1 MLEVDLQ
8 CQFIDFKL
16 EVNQRIPAGKIIGL
30 FGSSGSGKSRLIR
43 QLLGF
48 DQAHQNKA
56 KISLSNKTW
65 QDSETSTHLPTR
77 ERRIGY
83 LPQSVDL
90 LPHLTIIDNIL
101 FSVRFR
107 KKTLEPSWIE
117 QLLLQLDINHLQ
129 QKFPA
134 QLSGGEKQ
142 RVGIARAIVAAESLL
157 ILDEPLSAIGED
169 HKPRIM
175 QLLRNINAKTGLS
188 IIYSSHDRFEHA
200 FLTDHLIFMDNGK
213 VIQSGNYQQIATDI
227 NGKFAQV
234 PDAINHF
241 LAKAIRFDQEFSVNQ
256 LHMDRQTLWAGDF
269 ELEQGSQ
276 VHLEVRAKDISIS
289 TQLIK
294 QTSILNSIEAKIIAI
309 KEIAGHQYLLK
320 LSSDDTQFFAFI
332 TKKSLADLN
341 LKVEQKVHAMF
352 KSVSVLPISI
362 QGK

>member
-16 EVNQRIPAGKIIGL
+16 EVNQRIPTGKIIGL

-83 LPQSVDL
+83 LPQSEDL
-90 LPHLTIIDNIL
+90 FPHLTVIDNIR
-101 FSVRFR
+101 FSLQFR
-107 KKTLEPSWIE
+107 KNTVDRSWLK
-117 QLLLQLDINHLQ
+117 QVLLQLDINHLQ
-129 QKFPA
+129 PKFPS

-142 RVGIARAIVAAESLL
+142 RVGLARAIVAAENIL

-175 QLLRNINAKTGLS
+175 QLLKNINAKTELS

-200 FLTDHLIFMDNGK
+200 FLTNHLVFMDNGT

-227 NGKFAQV
+227 DGKFAQV

-241 LAKAIRFDQEFSVNQ
+241 LAKAIHFDQEFSVNQ
-256 LHMDRQTLWAGDF
+256 LHMGKQTLWAGDF

-294 QTSILNSIEAKIIAI
+294 QTSILNSIEAKIVAI
-309 KEIAGHQYLLK
+309 KEITGHQYLLK
-320 LSSDDTQFFAFI
+320 LCSGESQFIAFI

-341 LKVEQKVHAMF
+341 LKVEQEVHAMF
-352 KSVSVLPISI
+352 KAVSVLPIST

>member
-1 MLEVDLQ
+1 MLNIDLQ
-8 CQFIDFKL
+8 SQFADFKL
-16 EVNQRIPAGKIIGL
+16 KVNQQLPNGKIIGL

-48 DQAHQNKA
+48 DQDHQKNV
-56 KISLSNKTW
+56 KISMSNSTW
-65 QDSETSTHLPTR
+65 QDNKISVYIPTR
-77 ERRIGY
+77 EREIGY

-90 LPHLTIIDNIL
+90 LPHLTVIDNIR

-175 QLLRNINAKTGLS
+175 QLLRDINAKTELS

-200 FLTDHLIFMDNGK
+200 FLTDHLVFMDNGT
-213 VIQSGNYQQIATDI
+213 VIQSGDYQQIATDI
-227 NGKFAQV
+227 DGKYAQV

-241 LAKAIRFDQEFSVNQ
+241 VATAIHFDREFSVNQ
-256 LHMDRQTLWAGDF
+256 LQMTEQTLWAGDF
-269 ELEQGSQ
+269 ELEQGSL

-289 TQLIK
+289 TQLITK
-294 QTSILNSIEAKIIAI
+294 TSILNSIQAKIIAI

-320 LSSDDTQFFAFI
+320 LSSGKSQFIAFI
-332 TKKSLADLN
+332 TKKSLVDLN
-341 LKVEQKVHAMF
+341 LKMEQEVYAMF
-352 KSVSVLPISI
+352 KAVSVLPISSEG
-362 QGK
+362 Q